1 MSELFGKLTPA
12 AVPLHDPIIMGAV
25 GGATFLAL
33 VIVVLITW
41 FRKWGYL
48 WREWITSLDHKK
60 IGVMY
65 IVLALVMLVR
75 GFSDAIMM
83 RAQQAMAYGADKG
96 YLTPHHFD
104 QIFSSH
110 GTIMIIFMAMP
121 FMIGLMNIA
130 VPQQIGA
137 RDVAFPLLNSISL
150 WLTAAGVMLIMIS
163 LGVGEFSNSGW
174 TGIAPFFEKTYNPG
188 TGVDYWM
195 WAVQVGGIGST
206 LTGIN
211 FFVTILKM
219 RAPGMTLMRLPLFT
233 WTALTTNVL
242 MILAFPVLTAA
253 LFFLALDRYLGM
265 HFFTNALGGN
275 MMMWPNLFWMWGH
288 PEVYIVILP
297 AFGVFSE
304 VVATYSRK
312 RLFGY
317 KSLVYATVAIM
328 FLSFTVW
335 LHHFFT
341 MGNTPDVNI
350 FFGITTMLIAIPTGV
365 KVYDWLFTMYRG
377 RITLGVPMYW
387 TIGFLSIFVIGGMS
401 GVLMAIPPADF
412 VVHNSVFLVAH
423 FHNMLI
429 PGALFGYVAGFN
441 YWFPKAFGFRLDE
454 KWGRRAFWGWAVGFL
469 VAFAPLY
476 ILGLMGMPRR
486 MAHYDNPDWQPYLI
500 VAAVGAFIILMGIVS
515 QAVQLVV
522 SIRNRERNRVTTG
535 DPWDGRTLEWLTD
548 SPPAPYNFAVIPTVE
563 SRDAFWEMKEK
574 GTAYRKPEKYAPI
587 VMPKNRAYGVIIGGL
602 ATLFGFAAVWYIWW
616 LMLASFVS
624 IVVTVVLIGSRDDDY
639 EIISA
644 EEVERT
650 EAARFERLAAAGVPV
665 TAAKGGD

>member
-1 MSELFGKLTPA
+1 MSELYGKLTSG
-12 AVPLHDPIIMGAV
+12 AVPIHDPIIMGAV
-25 GGATFLAL
+25 GGATFLAMI
-33 VIVVLITW
+33 IVALITW
-41 FRKWGYL
+41 FGQWGYL
-48 WREWITSLDHKK
+48 WREWFTSVDHKK

-65 IVLALVMLVR
+65 IVLALIMLLR
-75 GFSDAIMM
+75 GFSDALMM
-83 RAQQAMAYGADKG
+83 RSQQALAYGADRG

-104 QIFSSH
+104 QIFTSH

-121 FMIGLMNIA
+121 FMIGLLNIA

-137 RDVAFPLLNSISL
+137 RDVAFPLLNSISF
-150 WLTAAGVMLIMIS
+150 WLTAAGAMLIMIS

-174 TGIAPFFEKTYNPG
+174 SGIAPFFEKTYNPG

-195 WAVQVGGIGST
+195 WAVQIAGIGST

-211 FFVTILKM
+211 FFVTIIKM
-219 RAPGMTLMRLPLFT
+219 RAPGMTLMRMPLFT

-275 MMMWPNLFWMWGH
+275 MMMWTNLFWMWGH
-288 PEVYIVILP
+288 PEVYIIILP
-297 AFGVFSE
+297 AFGIFSE

-317 KSLVYATVAIM
+317 ASLVYATVAIM
-328 FLSFTVW
+328 LLSFTVW

-350 FFGITTMLIAIPTGV
+350 FFGIATMLIAIPTGV
-365 KVYDWLFTMYRG
+365 KIYDWLFTMYRG
-377 RITLGVPMYW
+377 RITFGVPMYW
-387 TIGFLSIFVIGGMS
+387 TLGFLTIFVVGGMS

-429 PGALFGYVAGFN
+429 PGALFGYIAGFN

-454 KWGRRAFWGWAVGFL
+454 KWGRRAFWGWAVGFI

-476 ILGLMGMPRR
+476 VLGLMGMPRR
-486 MAHYDNPDWQPYLI
+486 MAHYDSPDWHPFLI
-500 VAAVGAFIILMGIVS
+500 VAAAGAFIVLLGIVS
-515 QAVQLVV
+515 QAVQLAV
-522 SIRNRERNRVTTG
+522 SIRDRDRNRDLTG
-535 DPWDGRTLEWLTD
+535 DPWGGRTLEWLTD

-563 SRDAFWEMKEK
+563 TRDAFWEMKER
-574 GTAYRKPEKYAPI
+574 GSAYRRPETYAAI
-587 VMPKNRAYGVIIGGL
+587 ALPKNRPYGIVIGGL
-602 ATLFGFAAVWYIWW
+602 AIAFGFAAVWYIWW
-616 LMLASFVS
+616 LVLASLAA
-624 IVVTVVLIGSRDDDY
+624 IVFCVILIGSRDSDY
-639 EIISA
+639 EVMSA
-644 EEVERT
+644 AEVERT
-650 EAARFERLAAAGVPV
+650 ENARFDKLAAAGRE
-665 TAAKGGD
+665 GGG